1 VYDVNSSFLARLA
14 WALLKPSLMF
24 CDSPP
29 RSRLDLSAISPG
41 PTFMSSFAV
50 KAWVRDNPPGFNQLG
65 RNIWSSMKISRRITM
80 NVMDSVL
87 LSVTVITIV
96 QLTEPEV
103 AFLTL
108 KGISGVNA
116 VSVMVPTLCR
126 AVTMSVMEYQ
136 ALIPIEKIV
145 IFAVEQVSLQPS
157 G

>member
-1 VYDVNSSFLARLA
+1 
-14 WALLKPSLMF
+14 
-24 CDSPP
+24 
-29 RSRLDLSAISPG
+29 
-41 PTFMSSFAV
+41 
-50 KAWVRDNPPGFNQLG
+50 
-65 RNIWSSMKISRRITM
+65 M